1 MKKKILAI
9 ALTLCMCFGATAC
22 GNPEDLLDSTKTF
35 VYLEIADSGLGRN
48 WAYDV
53 QKRFNEEF
61 KDYQIPGVEGKTGIE
76 LLIADAGS
84 SLNVR
89 DKRQST
95 SMILEKM
102 VPDDADMIK
111 GSGFGYD
118 MTDIVTS
125 PNPFDNNKTI
135 AEKIK
140 DEAKPWY
147 VTEDGKYYQIPHV
160 EYEPCLTYD
169 KNCFDRNGLYLANV
183 EDGTEN
189 AIEYHSALT
198 GTTIYVLDT
207 TYSNFN
213 FQGDEK
219 FDETNADHSR
229 SIGPDAQW
237 GTYDDGMPMNVLEL
251 AALCDY
257 MKNEKS
263 ITPFVLTG
271 KYENYANWLPTALMN
286 AMLGPDGVQA
296 VYDLDSSKMTAIDG
310 IDEHNGK
317 MEVVTG
323 YTDEKLFPGASDN
336 TIRKPITAWVEL
348 TEQNGYYH
356 TWSAAKY
363 YAQVFTQL
371 ADQQEWFTTKRSS
384 HTHQDAMWEF
394 IFNGFGARTNIQ
406 SAFLVECTFWYQE
419 AASQGFHQD
428 FEDEFAAKYDQV
440 GVWVRDMRVMGLPRS
455 FDLGLEDGIISKPMA
470 GTGAQQGS
478 FFLNSNIEGNYE
490 KEEAVK
496 IFIQWWYSDKELE
509 NFTKMSNL
517 FRQMNYLLSQET
529 LNSMPSYTAS
539 VYNVFKSDK
548 NVGETIYYAS
558 KVPSVR
564 ENALLFQRS
573 YSNGA
578 FTYGGTGGGSFLKAY
593 RDNANVTA
601 TVAFQSQY
609 QMVNAEQWKQR
620 YKGTTP
626 LTDENLYYQGIKYS
640 PLK

>member
-22 GNPEDLLDSTKTF
+22 GNPDKLIDSTKTF

-48 WAYDV
+48 WAYDI

-95 SMILEKM
+95 SMVLEKM

-111 GSGFGYD
+111 ATGFGYD
-118 MTDIVTS
+118 LTDIVTS
-125 PNPFDNNKTI
+125 PNPFDPDQKPI
-135 AEKIK
+135 ADKIK

-147 VTEDGKYYQIPHV
+147 VTEDGRYYQIPHV

-169 KNCFDRNGLYLANV
+169 KNCFDRNGLYFANI
-183 EDGTEN
+183 EDGTDNARAYHSDLTDLDVYLVEEGYEFDEEN
-189 AIEYHSALT
+189 ADRA
-198 GTTIYVLDT
+198 
-207 TYSNFN
+207 
-213 FQGDEK
+213 
-219 FDETNADHSR
+219 R
-229 SIGPDAQW
+229 SIGPDAEW

-251 AALCDY
+251 AALCDV
-257 MKNEKS
+257 MKNEFS

-286 AMLGPDGVQA
+286 AMLGPDGIQA

-310 IDEHNGK
+310 VEEHNGK

-323 YTDEKLFPGASDN
+323 YTSEKLFPGASDN
-336 TIRKPITAWVEL
+336 TIRKPVTAWVEL
-348 TEQNGYYH
+348 TEENGYYH

-394 IFNGFGARTNIQ
+394 IFNGYGARANIQ

-428 FEDEFAAKYDQV
+428 WEDEFAAQYDQV
-440 GVWVRDMRVMGLPRS
+440 GAWVRDMRVLGLPRS
-455 FDLGLEDGIISKPMA
+455 FDLTLAEGESKPMGA
-470 GTGAQQGS
+470 TGAQQGS
-478 FFLNSNIEGNYE
+478 FFLNSNIEGNHE

-509 NFTKMSNL
+509 NFTRMSNL
-517 FRQMNYLLSQET
+517 FRQMNYPLSQET
-529 LNSMPSYTAS
+529 LNAMPSYTAS
-539 VYNVFKSDK
+539 VYKIFKSDK
-548 NVGETIYYAS
+548 NVGETVYYAS

-578 FTYGGTGGGSFLKAY
+578 FAYGGTGPGSFLKAF
-593 RDNANVTA
+593 RDNASITA
-601 TVAFQSQY
+601 TVSFQSSY
-609 QMVNAEQWKQR
+609 QMVDAEQWKQR
-620 YKGTTP
+620 YKGSKT
-626 LTDENLYYQGIKYS
+626 LTDDNLIYQGIKYS